1 MTSPDGPLIL
11 SVDDDP
17 QVATLLQSALTKAGY
32 RAISAP
38 DAEKALQILETTK
51 PDVILL
57 DILMPETDGY
67 ALCARLQQDPRLSY
81 IPVIFLT
88 ALDTVEDRKRG
99 LAAGAVDYI
108 SKPFSLEELLEKV
121 GTHLKTG
128 ARWQA
133 MGATTSAG
141 APARRSDFDD
151 FKKFLFDELKL
162 TPEDREKLSRLAPAD
177 MFTVPPALLPGV
189 GKGRIAECL
198 ARFLGVT
205 YVASLK
211 PDQVRLGVLP
221 APFCRRNL
229 VVPVHGGFVLTNPF
243 DWDLLNQ
250 LRRLEGTNPLSIQ
263 IALPE
268 TITPLVREAPSPEEK
283 PKSGRYVVEALGDA
297 QGESPLVRLAD
308 DILKDAIT
316 QRASD
321 IHIEPKEEETVV
333 RFRID
338 GDLQDYLRLD
348 RVVGLRAI
356 SRFKALGGLDI
367 TERRRPQDGSF
378 SADIHK
384 KNFVLRLA
392 TSSTPHGESLVIR
405 FVEPGA
411 RPRSLDEL
419 GFTPE
424 QAGIMIGFAQRSQG
438 LILIVGPTGSG
449 KTTTIYSLLSQI
461 DCRTRSLMS
470 VEDPVEYRIPFAN
483 QQQVNE
489 KAGVTFESL
498 LRSAVRQDPDILYL
512 GEIRDPYSA
521 KMSMDFASTGHL
533 TITTLHTSNATTA
546 VFRLERLG
554 AGRESMGD
562 SIVGIVAQRL
572 LKKLCPHCRIIRPV
586 EQREIALLS
595 PFTDRVPATVAQPA
609 GCSKCRGGYLGREGV
624 YEILRFDPEIASM
637 VRTGRSISEI
647 RGFASQRGDYLISDH
662 AIEKVRQYL
671 ISPADAH
678 ERVLVEEE
686 SPRLAAP
693 VPVPAPAPKLAST
706 APPAAPAKETR
717 EKKSIL
723 VVEDDVDSSTLVK
736 VYLEKAG
743 YEVTVAQDPIE
754 AFLSLGKSQYDLI
767 LSDLEMPNLDGFK
780 LLEVTQQKG
789 IATPVIFLTARSGEE
804 TEVKALELGA
814 VDFIRKPFKKEILL
828 LRVKSALKS

>member
-1 MTSPDGPLIL
+1 MTSSDGPLIL
-11 SVDDDP
+11 TVDDDA
-17 QVATLLQSALTKAGY
+17 QVMGLLHTTLAKAGY
-32 RAISAP
+32 RTVP
-38 DAEKALQILETTK
+38 ALGARQALRILETTK
-51 PDVILL
+51 PDLILL
-57 DILMPETDGY
+57 DILMPEMDGY
-67 ALCARLQQDPRLSY
+67 DLCARLQQNPYLSY

-88 ALDTVEDRKRG
+88 ALDNVEDRRRS
-99 LAAGAVDYI
+99 LAVGAVDYI
-108 SKPFSLEELLEKV
+108 VKPFQLDELLEKV
-121 GTHLKTG
+121 GAHLKTG

-133 MGATTSAG
+133 MSAGPSAG
-141 APARRSDFDD
+141 APAQRADFDG

-162 TPEDREKLSRLAPAD
+162 TPDDREKLLRLAPAD
-177 MFTVPPALLPGV
+177 MYTVPPALLPGV

-205 YVASLK
+205 YLASLK

-250 LRRLEGTNPLSIQ
+250 LRRLEGSNPLSIQ

-268 TITPLVREAPSPEEK
+268 TIAPLVREAPSSEEK
-283 PKSGRYVVEALGDA
+283 PKSVRYVVEALGDT

-308 DILKDAIT
+308 DILKDAIA

-321 IHIEPKEEETVV
+321 VHIEPKEDETVV

-338 GDLQDYLRLD
+338 GDLQDYARLD

-356 SRFKALGGLDI
+356 SRLKALGGLDI

-378 SADIHK
+378 SADIHR

-392 TSSTPHGESLVIR
+392 TTSTPNGESLVIR

-411 RPRSLDEL
+411 RPRSLSEL
-419 GFTPE
+419 GFTSE
-424 QAGIMIGFAQRSQG
+424 QAGIMMGFAQRSQG
-438 LILIVGPTGSG
+438 LIMIVGPTGSG

-461 DCRTRSLMS
+461 DCRTRSLIS

-498 LRSAVRQDPDILYL
+498 LRSAVRQDPDTLYL
-512 GEIRDPYSA
+512 GEIRDPNSA

-533 TITTLHTSNATTA
+533 TITTLHTANATTA

-554 AGRESMGD
+554 AGRETMAD

-586 EQREIALLS
+586 EQKEIELLS
-595 PFTDRVPATVAQPA
+595 PFTDRLPFTVAQPA
-609 GCSKCRGGYLGREGV
+609 GCSKCRGGYLGREAV

-637 VRTGRSISEI
+637 VRTGKSISEI
-647 RGFASQRGDYLISDH
+647 RDFASQRGDYLISDH
-662 AIEKVRQYL
+662 AIEKVRQHI

-686 SPRLAAP
+686 SPKPA
-693 VPVPAPAPKLAST
+693 APAPKLAST
-706 APPAAPAKETR
+706 PAPTPAAPRDETGR
-717 EKKSIL
+717 KKSIL
-723 VVEDDVDSSTLVK
+723 VVEDDPDSLTLVK
-736 VYLEKAG
+736 VYLENAG
-743 YEVTVAQDPIE
+743 YEVTAAQDPIE
-754 AFLSLGKSQYDLI
+754 AFLILGKSHYDLI

-789 IATPVIFLTARSGEE
+789 IATPVVFLTARSDAES
-804 TEVKALELGA
+804 EVKALELGA

-828 LRVKSALKS
+828 LRVKSAIKS